1 MKIIR
6 RKMPFFVSMVSMV
19 MGIWLFF
26 ACHNRSLTPREL
38 FTQLDLL
45 IKQDAEA
52 LVEKENTIKIF
63 HRSLSS
69 ALQAG
74 RQDSI
79 LHVSL
84 ELARVYENY
93 IYDSAFHY
101 YRQVLDLSRQQ
112 QRDSIYNYSR
122 FRLGRL
128 LSSVGLY
135 AEAIDSMRRIDLSL
149 LDSLYIVK
157 YYEQLTYTYYDLA
170 DFQDDN
176 FFAPGNRRI
185 ASAYVDSTVLVGSP
199 NSGEVLGVKAFR
211 FLASQQVD
219 SAEMYYQRIVDSPL
233 TEPMHKAMAHAVL
246 GFMHLNEGRD
256 ESGQNHLIT
265 SAIIEYEMGIKGGIS
280 LIVLA
285 DHLYKTGQIGIAY
298 QYIKKARS
306 DAEIFGSRMRRL
318 HASDVYAKTEQAVLF
333 SETRKR
339 QTLTKYLI
347 GISLLI
353 LALTFFS
360 IVLFRQIFSMKKIQT
375 IIRRNYLE
383 IKSVNVQLE
392 ESNKIKE
399 RYIGY
404 FLRMNAKYI
413 EKLVSIVNTLNK
425 LIINKNADKMEVL
438 LNSIRP
444 KEERDHLLK
453 SFDQI
458 FLSIFPNFIS
468 DVRELLRP
476 EEDIYI
482 KKGHLLNNELRV
494 FALNRIGVME
504 SESIAEILNI
514 SVNTVYSYKAKF
526 KNKSDLSNDDFEDK
540 IMQIRSGTGQ

>member
-6 RKMPFFVSMVSMV
+6 RKVPCFVLMAVIAI
-19 MGIWLFF
+19 GTFLFYG
-26 ACHNRSLTPREL
+26 CQKRSPSQKAL
-38 FTQLDLL
+38 FTQLDAL
-45 IKQDAEA
+45 IKKDTEA
-52 LVEKENTIKIF
+52 LAEKNNTIKT
-63 HRSLSS
+63 LQLAMNN
-69 ALQAG
+69 ALQTG
-74 RQDSI
+74 MQDSI
-79 LHVSL
+79 LHLSL
-84 ELARVYENY
+84 NLARVYENY
-93 IYDSAFHY
+93 VYDSAFYY
-101 YRQVLDLSRQQ
+101 YRQVLDLSAQQ
-112 QRDSIYNYSR
+112 QRDSIYNYSK

-135 AEAIDSMRRIDLSL
+135 SEAIDSLRTIDLSL
-149 LDSLYIVK
+149 LDSSYLVK

-176 FFAPGNRRI
+176 FFAPGNRII
-185 ASAYVDSTVLVGSP
+185 ASAYVDSTIQAGPS

-211 FLASQQVD
+211 FLATQQVD
-219 SAEMYYQRIVDSPL
+219 SAEIYYQRILDNPKMEAV
-233 TEPMHKAMAHAVL
+233 HRAMAHAVL
-246 GFMHLNEGRD
+246 GFIHLNDARI
-256 ESGQNHLIT
+256 ESGQDHLIN
-265 SAIIEYEMGIKGGIS
+265 SAIIDYQTGIKGGIS

-285 DHLYKTGQIGIAY
+285 DHLYKADQNHIAY
-298 QYIKKARS
+298 QYIKKARR

-318 HASDVYAKTEQAVLF
+318 HASDVYAKIEQSVLF

-339 QTLTKYLI
+339 QVLTKFLI
-347 GISLLI
+347 GITLLI
-353 LALTFFS
+353 IALTFFS
-360 IVLFRQIFSMKKIQT
+360 IVLFRHIFSMKKIHS

-383 IKSVNVQLE
+383 TKSINIQLQ

-413 EKLVSIVNTLNK
+413 EKLVSIVASLNK
-425 LIINKNADKMEVL
+425 LIINHNTDKIESL
-438 LNSIRP
+438 LNNIKP

-468 DVRELLRP
+468 DIKNLLRP
-476 EEDIYI
+476 EEELVI
-482 KKGHLLNNELRV
+482 KKGQLLNNELRV
-494 FALNRIGVME
+494 FALVRIGVDE

-526 KNKSDLSNDDFEDK
+526 KNKTNLSSEEFDDRV
-540 IMQIRSGTGQ
+540 MQIRAGTGQ